1 VAIGTD
7 DVRFA
12 PVKAA
17 VLGSGG
23 VGGLLAAVLPNALVV
38 SRSPL
43 EEIRLRSRL
52 LGDRT
57 TPVRSVESLEE
68 FVDVLF
74 IATKATGL
82 HDAVDRIEVQP
93 GVVVPLLNGF
103 EHVAWLRER
112 FADVVAATIRVEAT
126 RVAPGVIEQTSPFLR
141 IELAAH
147 PEVADLLNE
156 WGIVAEV
163 VEGEAQVMWSKLSRL
178 NAIALTTTA
187 FGAPLGEV
195 RSEHRDE
202 LVAVVRETAAV
213 AAAEGASVDVA
224 AIERELLVEAHPEL
238 LSSMA
243 RDVAAGR
250 PPELDAIGGAV
261 LRAAERHGVATPTV
275 AQLVEAIQ
283 RELP

>member
-1 VAIGTD
+1 M
-7 DVRFA
+7 
-12 PVKAA
+12 
-17 VLGSGG
+17 
-23 VGGLLAAVLPNALVV
+23 LAAVLPDAIVV

-43 EEIRLRSRL
+43 AEIRLHSVV

-57 TPVRSVESLEE
+57 TAVRSVQRLDEP
-68 FVDVLF
+68 VDVLF

-82 HDAVDRIEVQP
+82 EDAVARIRAEP

-112 FADVVAATIRVEAT
+112 FGDVVAATIRVEAT

-141 IELAAH
+141 IELSAH
-147 PEVADLLNE
+147 PDVAELLNAA
-156 WGIVAEV
+156 GVPAAV
-163 VEGEAQVMWSKLSRL
+163 VQDEAQVMWSKLSRL

-187 FGAPLGEV
+187 FGAPIGEV
-195 RSEHRDE
+195 RERHRDD
-202 LVAVVRETAAV
+202 LVAVVHETAAV
-213 AAAEGASVDVA
+213 AAAEGAPVDVP
-224 AIERELLVEAHPEL
+224 AIENELLVEAHPEL

-261 LRAAERHGVATPTV
+261 LRAAARHGIETPTV
-275 AQLVEAIQ
+275 ARLVDAIR